1 MRSGGRSSRSRAGVV
16 GALVAVV
23 PLVLAFMLVQ
33 RKFIESIAT
42 TGLK

>member
-1 MRSGGRSSRSRAGVV
+1 MMA

-23 PLVLAFMLVQ
+23 PLVVAFLFVQ
-33 RKFIESIAT
+33 RRFIESIAT